1 MNEHNL
7 PFKVGQLA
15 EARSFIVGFRGAWF
29 RCKIKEIGQRKSGVV
44 CALEYYDFS
53 DERITWTKLY
63 QKPGKSKGAKLM
75 LRPQFP
81 PIYRESEM
89 PNIST
94 ISEVVVIRNDVWKV
108 GDLVDWLSDSCYWSG
123 RLIEVLEHDK
133 FRIKLFPPPVGE
145 GLSYEASCADL
156 RPSLDWSPEHGWT
169 VPISGNEDCHSCARL
184 VKPLNQGGFVD
195 LTAHTVDEGRNK
207 HNTEFSSHTSA
218 SCIPPP
224 ERSED
229 ASAEVTRDNVGKDCH
244 DDNSPSKKLRTDR
257 SISLNSMCS
266 DTIEAAILDL
276 EELVNRVKW
285 IKNILEFGMPFPNS
299 VQPSWKFLE
308 HRSSSLPK

>member
-1 MNEHNL
+1 MNLHWMRDN
-7 PFKVGQLA
+7 V
-15 EARSFIVGFRGAWF
+15 
-29 RCKIKEIGQRKSGVV
+29 
-44 CALEYYDFS
+44 D
-53 DERITWTKLY
+53 KLY

-133 FRIKLFPPPVGE
+133 FR
-145 GLSYEASCADL
+145 
-156 RPSLDWSPEHGWT
+156 
-169 VPISGNEDCHSCARL
+169 GNEDCHSCARL

-244 DDNSPSKKLRTDR
+244 DDNSPSKKLRTDS